1 MKMKY
6 FPITKNAT
14 LVALAFALT
23 GCLSGESDG
32 SIAVGGGPGTGPTNQ
47 VPTISGNPNGAV
59 RVSDQY
65 LFAPTA
71 SDGDGD
77 TLSFSIQNQPGWAS
91 FIQSNGQ
98 LSGIPQLGNIGTYAN
113 IVISVSDGQAQA
125 NLNAFSIEV
134 TQIGTGSTTLNWT
147 APTLN
152 DDGTALT
159 DLAGYKIYYGQS
171 SGAYGNPI
179 QIDNPSVT
187 TYLVDGLVPSTYY
200 FVATAFNTAGVE
212 SRFSD
217 EAVKV
222 VTAN

>member
-1 MKMKY
+1 MRTKY
-6 FPITKNAT
+6 FLIIKTVTAVT
-14 LVALAFALT
+14 LAFALT
-23 GCLSGESDG
+23 GCLSGSDDSTG
-32 SIAVGGGPGTGPTNQ
+32 GGGPGPGPTNQ
-47 VPTISGNPNGAV
+47 APTIFGSPNGAV
-59 RVSDQY
+59 RVSDPY
-65 LFAPTA
+65 MFAPTA
-71 SDGDGD
+71 SDADGD

-91 FIQSNGQ
+91 FNQNNGE

-200 FVATAFNTAGVE
+200 FAATAFNTAGVE
-212 SRFSD
+212 SGFSN